1 MRVKFTALARTD
13 ESAWGEADVSAR
25 PWTFDPTSEPRGPL
39 TLAVALERG
48 GVEAHDLVLRP
59 TRLVV
64 ISDATFVANGALAT
78 RGNANRDF
86 FLNSIAWLA
95 GLDTLNAVRTP
106 GNVVVTGLDRDGWLR
121 FGNWTGVL
129 IAVFAGLMLLAARR
143 RR

>member
-1 MRVKFTALARTD
+1 M
-13 ESAWGEADVSAR
+13 
-25 PWTFDPTSEPRGPL
+25 
-39 TLAVALERG
+39 
-48 GVEAHDLVLRP
+48 LRP

-64 ISDATFVANGALAT
+64 IGDATFVANGALAT